1 MCTVLVTPKSINY
14 IPQCIFLPVPARQYI
29 EMSAP
34 LVCMFRIVDT
44 SCIVQRR
51 VCVYVCHPLKNYFP
65 YTLKMNLS

>member
-51 VCVYVCHPLKNYFP
+51 FEMLI
-65 YTLKMNLS
+65 